1 MISSVSNNGMLRFML
16 YEGGLK
22 IDIFLQFLRRL
33 IKDSNRKIFLIVD
46 NLKVHHANK
55 VSQWVEKN
63 KKKIELFYLPP
74 YSPEHNPD
82 EYVNQDIKQQMK
94 KKPAPRSGKELQDGL
109 HSYMKS
115 LQRKKSKVARF
126 FEHEKVKYAKAG

>member
-1 MISSVSNNGMLRFML
+1 MDYG
-16 YEGGLK
+16 
-22 IDIFLQFLRRL
+22 
-33 IKDSNRKIFLIVD
+33 
-46 NLKVHHANK
+46 
-55 VSQWVEKN
+55 
-63 KKKIELFYLPP
+63 
-74 YSPEHNPD
+74 NPD

-115 LQRKKSKVARF
+115 LQRRKSKVARF